1 VNTPNSGSL
10 KITIAN
16 APTALTLRLEG
27 KASGAMVEELR
38 RSWSTLYPELGNRQ
52 LVVDLRDVL
61 YVDKAGLE
69 VLADIHRQTG
79 AKFEANS
86 PLTQYFAEQA
96 MRIEDQTRDAE
107 RRMK

>member
-1 VNTPNSGSL
+1 
-10 KITIAN
+10 
-16 APTALTLRLEG
+16 
-27 KASGAMVEELR
+27 
-38 RSWSTLYPELGNRQ
+38 
-52 LVVDLRDVL
+52 
-61 YVDKAGLE
+61 LE